1 MQTDT
6 TAGSTARTRRATT
19 VCRAVMIWAA
29 VTMGST
35 QVSGK
40 AECPPL
46 PMTWISNRS
55 VALARAPDRMPKV
68 PVGKLELRCMP

>member
-1 MQTDT
+1 
-6 TAGSTARTRRATT
+6 
-19 VCRAVMIWAA
+19 MIWAA

-55 VALARAPDRMPKV
+55 VALVRAPDRMPKV